1 MALAS
6 KKKEMALGSKKV
18 VVIGSGPGGSG
29 VAALLQA
36 RGFQVTLLER
46 NDFFGGKCWS
56 FTHDGYVVDS
66 GVHMFSMGESGQ
78 FGELNR
84 LLRGDLEWLTANP
97 SEHILLNGKFRL
109 NLYQSLV
116 DPRAAFTNLP
126 ANMSLARNFVLDKL
140 RREDTKREL
149 DREVYRVARKNSPLQ
164 TLRAVAKIA
173 ALNPSYLAELDEITL
188 QEFMHR
194 ITDEWMPLQ
203 GIAALSM
210 LLTVVPYNEVSAG
223 EFLWCFANTFRK
235 QTLGVPRGGSREIPG
250 SFLRAFKRDGGVMRH
265 GCEVSRILVG
275 DGRVQGVQTSE
286 GEEIAADVVVSNAG
300 IKRTLEM
307 AGEEHFPAEYV
318 SYVKGLKYSCAF
330 ITTKYG
336 LDRRVVDLPAPGFF
350 NIPAMDPDHMFDYI
364 NEGGVPEDP
373 FLFTPFPSEW
383 DPYAAPLGK
392 QLIICGV
399 PAPIEVNKENV
410 AQCEAIL
417 DRAERKLLEIFP
429 QIEGHIEWKMRTHIA
444 HTAAITGKPTGEC
457 IGLAQCVGQ
466 TGVHK
471 PVPWT
476 PVKGLWLVGTD
487 AGARG
492 VGTEQAG
499 GSALYVANLLTS

>member
-1 MALAS
+1 MAQDG
-6 KKKEMALGSKKV
+6 KKII
-18 VVIGSGPGGSG
+18 VIGSGPGGTG

-36 RGFQVTLLER
+36 RGHQVTLLER
-46 NDFFGGKCWS
+46 NDFYGGKCWS
-56 FTHDGYVVDS
+56 FTRGGYIVDS
-66 GVHMFSMGESGQ
+66 GVHMFSMGASGQ
-78 FGELNR
+78 FGDITR
-84 LLRGDLEWLTANP
+84 MVRGDLEWLTANP
-97 SEHILLNGKFRL
+97 SEHLLLGGKYRL
-109 NLYQSLV
+109 NLYQSLT
-116 DPRAAFTNLP
+116 DPRGMITNFRT
-126 ANMSLARNFVLDKL
+126 NMLMAKERVSRLTGGGVK
-140 RREDTKREL
+140 KEL
-149 DREVYRVARKNSPLQ
+149 DREVYRAAKKNTPLE

-173 ALNPSYLAELDEITL
+173 MLNPSYLSELDEITM

-194 ITDEWMPLQ
+194 ITDDWVPLQ
-203 GIAALSM
+203 GIAALTM
-210 LLTVVPYNEVSAG
+210 LLTVVPFHEVSAG
-223 EFLWCFANTFRK
+223 EFLWCFANAFRK

-250 SFLRAFKRDGGVMRH
+250 SFLRAMQRDGGELRL
-265 GCEVSRILVG
+265 GCEVARIIVR
-275 DGRVQGVQTSE
+275 DGKVRGVETRE
-286 GEEIAADVVVSNAG
+286 GEEIKADVVISNAG

-350 NIPAMDPDHMFDYI
+350 NIPNVNPDHMFDYI
-364 NEGGVPEDP
+364 EDGGVPEDP

-392 QLIICGV
+392 QLVICGV
-399 PAPIEVNKENV
+399 PAPIEVTKDNV
-410 AQCEAIL
+410 AQCERIL
-417 DRAERKLLEIFP
+417 DRAEERLLEIFP
-429 QIEGHIEWKMRTHIA
+429 QMAQHIEWKMRTHIA
-444 HTAAITGKPTGEC
+444 HTAGITGKPTGEC

-471 PVPWT
+471 PKPWT
-476 PVKGLWLVGTD
+476 PVKDLWLVGTD

-499 GSALYVANLLTS
+499 GSAIYVANLLS